1 MKLEWTTPVVEEL
14 DVKETAAAGMFTMDA
29 TDFSS

>member
-14 DVKETAAAGMFTMDA
+14 DVKETAAAGSFNFDSM
-29 TDFSS
+29 DFSS